1 MAFLVYSC
9 MLCCDSLCL
18 LSVWSDSSPQV
29 YSLCQSLLAFWLC
42 LERLIYLEGKCKKSI
57 KLLSFSAWNIWNLS
71 KPSPVS
77 SGQIWPCAA
86 RATGGASTWPCR
98 RVRIE
103 GRCPAFASGVG
114 TQRMSVI
121 CICGAHSALMYM
133 FVPLRLGVSS
143 KSESQC
149 LCSQRQLLWHAMA
162 IYVAYDSQRGTNHQL
177 STLLSLCACTCHS
190 KITGAGLNHTVQ
202 HHKESNRWRYLSTS
216 KRKFMFDMLKFQRV
230 QTRFHQTL
238 WGLVSVP
245 GKYSL
250 SSRDLEM
257 SVTTDLL
264 WASIFFHL
272 LSLPLQG
279 ARYHHEPKKKG
290 NKDTALLNRIAELH
304 KRPKECTDRTGD
316 ESRLDLGRNIWLCSL
331 LLLHLQESIPHMFE
345 QGDLTICSGTQRHI
359 RQIFLLKLDSSLL
372 LTNELP

>member
-1 MAFLVYSC
+1 MFT
-9 MLCCDSLCL
+9 
-18 LSVWSDSSPQV
+18 
-29 YSLCQSLLAFWLC
+29 
-42 LERLIYLEGKCKKSI
+42 
-57 KLLSFSAWNIWNLS
+57 
-71 KPSPVS
+71 
-77 SGQIWPCAA
+77 
-86 RATGGASTWPCR
+86 ATA
-98 RVRIE
+98 
-103 GRCPAFASGVG
+103 
-114 TQRMSVI
+114 
-121 CICGAHSALMYM
+121 
-133 FVPLRLGVSS
+133 
-143 KSESQC
+143 
-149 LCSQRQLLWHAMA
+149 AMA
-162 IYVAYDSQRGTNHQL
+162 CYGYICCIWFPTWNKSPTIYVAQPLCLYL
-177 STLLSLCACTCHS
+177 SF

-216 KRKFMFDMLKFQRV
+216 KRKFMFDTLKFQRV
-230 QTRFHQTL
+230 QTRLHQTF

-264 WASIFFHL
+264 WASNFFHL

-279 ARYHHEPKKKG
+279 ALYHHEPKKKG

-331 LLLHLQESIPHMFE
+331 LLLHLQESIPHTFE
-345 QGDLTICSGTQRHI
+345 QGDLTIFSGTQRHI